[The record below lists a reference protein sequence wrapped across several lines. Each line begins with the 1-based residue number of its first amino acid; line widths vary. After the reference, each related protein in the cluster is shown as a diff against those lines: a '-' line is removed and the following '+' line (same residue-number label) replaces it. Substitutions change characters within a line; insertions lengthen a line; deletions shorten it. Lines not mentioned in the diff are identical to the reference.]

1 MNTGLKV
8 DMSGLDSGLGAC
20 WIYDFEQDINPA
32 HHAEPMLYQFPL
44 LENEPTLMAM
54 KITWNKVSSLM
65 FST

>member
-54 KITWNKVSSLM
+54 KIT
-65 FST
+65 